1 MPALWKKILSFLLS
15 LFLLSVIVFYAA
27 RLAPGD
33 PLVSYYG
40 ERAEKMTPQ
49 EREWAE
55 EKLGLDAPLYVQYIR
70 WFLRALKGDFG
81 VSYKYKTA
89 VTAVIGERVG
99 NTLRLGGTAFV
110 LLAAGALA
118 LGLLCARLA
127 GRWPD
132 RLLCQVG
139 TAISVIPEFW
149 LSLVLILAFA
159 VGLRWL
165 PGSGAYCVGNRE
177 DAADRLTHLILP
189 VTAAVAG
196 HLWYYAFLVRNRF
209 LEEVRCEY
217 VLLAR
222 AKGLGRGTVLCRHC
236 LPNMLPSYVS
246 VLAVGLPHILGG
258 TYVIEVVFSYPGLGS
273 LAYESARYKDYNLL
287 MLLCL
292 LSGAITMLGGLLAQ
306 AVNERI
312 DPRIRETDMILGP
325 EVKGHG

>member
-1 MPALWKKILSFLLS
+1 MH
-15 LFLLSVIVFYAA
+15 
-27 RLAPGD
+27 
-33 PLVSYYG
+33 LV
-40 ERAEKMTPQ
+40 
-49 EREWAE
+49 
-55 EKLGLDAPLYVQYIR
+55 
-70 WFLRALKGDFG
+70 
-81 VSYKYKTA
+81 
-89 VTAVIGERVG
+89 
-99 NTLRLGGTAFV
+99 
-110 LLAAGALA
+110 
-118 LGLLCARLA
+118 
-127 GRWPD
+127 
-132 RLLCQVG
+132 
-139 TAISVIPEFW
+139 
-149 LSLVLILAFA
+149 
-159 VGLRWL
+159 
-165 PGSGAYCVGNRE
+165 
-177 DAADRLTHLILP
+177 LP

-196 HLWYYAFLVRNRF
+196 HLWYYAFLVRNRL

-312 DPRIRETDMILGP
+312 DPRIRETDRILGS
-325 EVKGHG
+325 EGKGHG